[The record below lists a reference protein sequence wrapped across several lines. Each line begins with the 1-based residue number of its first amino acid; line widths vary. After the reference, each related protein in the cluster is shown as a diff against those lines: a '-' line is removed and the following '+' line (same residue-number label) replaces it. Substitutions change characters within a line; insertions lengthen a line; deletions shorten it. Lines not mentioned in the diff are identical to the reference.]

1 LFKSKIRGWV
11 VLKVLDLFSG
21 IGGFSLGL
29 ESTGFFETVAF
40 CEKDDFCRQVLKKN
54 WPNISIYND
63 VRSLHDTRI
72 QADVVSG
79 GFPCQ
84 AFSQAGLQKGRS
96 DDRWLWNEMFDV
108 IKRVKPRWV
117 IGENVQGIINIE
129 NGMVLRQV
137 QDDLEGEG
145 FKVQCFVIPAS
156 GIGAWHQR
164 KRVWILAS
172 NSNNTRCKDRTE
184 QYRRQPAQN
193 QERLNSTSRPNF
205 ISDSNN
211 YGSHRSKGNET
222 IESSDQ
228 QKDRVFV
235 RDDKDVSD
243 TKSRRYR
250 GRSSQGC
257 ENKEWS
263 FLSREQERREM
274 GSEVEGRSTNLSNSE
289 VQGLQRFSDVSSS
302 FSSEGETT
310 NFRGEDCDREKTNG
324 ARETWW
330 QTQSRVCGVPNGV
343 SYGVDKDRAKRIKAL
358 GNSIV
363 PQIVRQIGLA
373 IKKAEN
379 E

>member
-1 LFKSKIRGWV
+1 M
-11 VLKVLDLFSG
+11 LKVLDLFSG

-205 ISDSNN
+205 ISNSNN

-243 TKSRRYR
+243 TKSSRRG

-310 NFRGEDCDREKTNG
+310 NFRGEDCDGEKTNG

-373 IKKAEN
+373 IKEAEN

>member
-1 LFKSKIRGWV
+1 M
-11 VLKVLDLFSG
+11 LKVLDLFSG

-29 ESTGFFETVAF
+29 ESTGFFKTVAF
-40 CEKDDFCRQVLKKN
+40 CEKDDFCKQVLKKN

-63 VRSLHDTRI
+63 VRSLHDTKI
-72 QADVVSG
+72 QADVVTG

-84 AFSQAGLQKGRS
+84 SFSQAGLQKGRG

-172 NSNNTRCKDRTE
+172 NSNN
-184 QYRRQPAQN
+184 N
-193 QERLNSTSRPNF
+193 
-205 ISDSNN
+205 
-211 YGSHRSKGNET
+211 GSHRSKGNET
-222 IESSDQ
+222 FESSDKQ
-228 QKDRVFV
+228 EDRLFI
-235 RDDKDVSD
+235 RDDKNVPN

-302 FSSEGETT
+302 VSSEGETT
-310 NFRGEDCDREKTNG
+310 NFRGEDRDREKTNG

-343 SYGVDKDRAKRIKAL
+343 SYGVDKYRAKRIKAL

-373 IKKAEN
+373 IKEAEN

>member
-1 LFKSKIRGWV
+1 M
-11 VLKVLDLFSG
+11 LKVLDLFSG

-29 ESTGFFETVAF
+29 ESTGFFKTVAF
-40 CEKDDFCRQVLKKN
+40 CEKDDFCKQVLKKN

-63 VRSLHDTRI
+63 VRSLHDTKI
-72 QADVVSG
+72 QADVVTG

-84 AFSQAGLQKGRS
+84 SFSQAGLQKGRG

-172 NSNNTRCKDRTE
+172 NSNN
-184 QYRRQPAQN
+184 N
-193 QERLNSTSRPNF
+193 
-205 ISDSNN
+205 
-211 YGSHRSKGNET
+211 GSHRSKGNET
-222 IESSDQ
+222 FESSDKQ
-228 QKDRVFV
+228 EDRLFI
-235 RDDKDVSD
+235 RDDKNVPNP
-243 TKSRRYR
+243 KSRRYR

-274 GSEVEGRSTNLSNSE
+274 GSEVEGRSTNLSDSK

-302 FSSEGETT
+302 VSSERETT
-310 NFRGEDCDREKTNG
+310 NFGGEDCNREKTNG

-373 IKKAEN
+373 IKEAEN

>member
-1 LFKSKIRGWV
+1 M
-11 VLKVLDLFSG
+11 LKVLDLFSG

-63 VRSLHDTRI
+63 VRSLHDTKI
-72 QADVVSG
+72 QADVVTG

-84 AFSQAGLQKGRS
+84 SFSQAGLQKGRG

-172 NSNNTRCKDRTE
+172 NSNN
-184 QYRRQPAQN
+184 N
-193 QERLNSTSRPNF
+193 
-205 ISDSNN
+205 
-211 YGSHRSKGNET
+211 GSHRSKGNET
-222 IESSDQ
+222 FESSDKQ
-228 QKDRVFV
+228 EDRLFI
-235 RDDKDVSD
+235 RDDKNVPN

-373 IKKAEN
+373 IKEAEN